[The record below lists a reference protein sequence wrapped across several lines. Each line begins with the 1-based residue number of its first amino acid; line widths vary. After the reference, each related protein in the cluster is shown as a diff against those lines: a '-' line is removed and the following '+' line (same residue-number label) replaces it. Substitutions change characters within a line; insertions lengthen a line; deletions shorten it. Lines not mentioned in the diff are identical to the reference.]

1 MSNSQYQHLHCQT
14 IDSVLVLTFVDERIR
29 TDELTEQLQAEMLAA
44 QAEFRPKKAVVNLQN
59 VLTISSRGFG
69 AILAFRQAFLRDK
82 GEAIALC
89 GASDEVA
96 DLLSHMRLSEKGV
109 TAPALDPRP
118 ERPTAAPGPRPI
130 FGILEPDVPSA
141 VARLNGSA

>member
-1 MSNSQYQHLHCQT
+1 MSITQYQHLDCQT
-14 IDSVLVLTFVDERIR
+14 IDGILVLTFMDERIR
-29 TDELTEQLQAEMLAA
+29 TDELTEELQCELLAA
-44 QAEFRPKKAVVNLQN
+44 QGNFKPKKAVINLEN
-59 VLTISSRGFG
+59 VVTISSRGFG
-69 AILAFRQAFLRDK
+69 AILAFRQAFLREQ

-89 GASDEVA
+89 GASDDVA
-96 DLLSHMRLSEKGV
+96 DLLSHMRLSERGV
-109 TAPALDPRP
+109 TAPALDPRH